1 MVKIGCPAVTTLQ
14 FQGLKE
20 MDMASAVVLS
30 SLPLTKKNRT
40 LLQSSLQRGVHIL
53 SEVGFVTA
61 RRRFLQLKAIQDTGK
76 FKGVRKLC

>member
-30 SLPLTKKNRT
+30 SLPLTKKKQN
-40 LLQSSLQRGVHIL
+40 SSPEFFTEGSSHSFRG
-53 SEVGFVTA
+53 
-61 RRRFLQLKAIQDTGK
+61 
-76 FKGVRKLC
+76 GVCYCTEISPIKSNSGHREI

>member
-30 SLPLTKKNRT
+30 SLPLTKKKTELFSRILYRGEFT
-40 LLQSSLQRGVHIL
+40 FFQRWGLLLHRDFSN
-53 SEVGFVTA
+53 
-61 RRRFLQLKAIQDTGK
+61 
-76 FKGVRKLC
+76 